1 MKLLHTIILA
11 ATITAGVAYAGS
23 SAEAPTP
30 VTQSA
35 QVSANPAN
43 PQWIAEGEK
52 RFRVNCGRCHQS
64 PHKFQP
70 RIMATAVRHMRV
82 RGMLTDEDM
91 KYVVYY
97 VTH

>member
-1 MKLLHTIILA
+1 MKLLPTIILA
-11 ATITAGVAYAGS
+11 VTITTNLAFAGS
-23 SAEAPTP
+23 AAEAPPP
-30 VTQSA
+30 VRQSGQA
-35 QVSANPAN
+35 SASPVNA
-43 PQWIAEGEK
+43 QWIAEGEK
-52 RFRVNCGRCHQS
+52 RFRINCGRCHQS

-70 RIMATAVRHMRV
+70 RIMATAARHMRV